1 MIKLTPTKTQ
11 FKNWT
16 LPSKITYIAC
26 VIGLVALLLMVIFFL
41 IQQSG
46 GASKKD
52 QKKTHAKLDRLL
64 PKIHALPELNF
75 SLRRI
80 PSNFAAGIQVGGLTW
95 EADFSQYF
103 LKITNT
109 KAEIQDLRIDID
121 FVGGIVAKEI
131 RLQEGTD
138 HITFSEQGFFNTGIG
153 KKGGKIHKTIETYT
167 NNLKISCSKLFSTG
181 FFEIK
186 IILKELN
193 IDDTGLFEVSYR
205 YLNENNEQKQWGNRY
220 KILKHDN
227 GASYIDSENPFKG
240 TVKRSLSMIPKKP
253 LVFKKDGSI
262 EEKK

>member
-1 MIKLTPTKTQ
+1 
-11 FKNWT
+11 
-16 LPSKITYIAC
+16 
-26 VIGLVALLLMVIFFL
+26 
-41 IQQSG
+41 
-46 GASKKD
+46 
-52 QKKTHAKLDRLL
+52 
-64 PKIHALPELNF
+64 
-75 SLRRI
+75 
-80 PSNFAAGIQVGGLTW
+80 
-95 EADFSQYF
+95 
-103 LKITNT
+103 
-109 KAEIQDLRIDID
+109 
-121 FVGGIVAKEI
+121 
-131 RLQEGTD
+131 
-138 HITFSEQGFFNTGIG
+138 TFSEQGFFNTGIG